1 MAVKKKLT
9 VKDIPHITVREL
21 AYKIK
26 SVDDYITGTSKGLE
40 AAGQRKPSLTFFL
53 GAGASFESGIMLA
66 GQMMK
71 KFKEKIFEINCHE
84 LKTDKEKA
92 DWLKKQD
99 WYKNGKEEYGC
110 LFEKAHATKAERQRF
125 IENMIADKEPSF
137 GYVVLADLLLRN
149 YINTVLTTNFDDLVY
164 ISSTNF
170 TGNRP
175 IVYAYGILASEMK
188 MTSPHSK
195 VLKLH
200 GDYLYSNIV
209 NTGEEMVKQS
219 QALSESYKD
228 TREVI
233 SSLNMERQVRTVF
246 DNFGLVVIGYSGGDK
261 TVMKLLENVS
271 QDNGFYWCY
280 VKGYPPDAEVLEL
293 IKNKDGRLVE
303 IEGFDSLMKEISDI
317 TDFRIDDL
325 LDSLDQR
332 KEKLKN
338 SITKF
343 DRKYSGES
351 LDKYAEELKEAKD
364 DVKKEKLSAGDYF
377 ILGNTAYDVKN
388 FSLAE
393 QYYLK
398 AIELKPDYDNAYNN
412 LGYLL
417 DRDEGREVEAELAYR
432 KAIEL
437 NPTDATAYVNLGYL
451 LAKDENRHVEAEL
464 AYRKAIALNPN
475 FPNAY
480 RNLGVLLAKDE
491 SRWSEAE
498 TAYRKAIELNPDYAN
513 AYYSLACFQAN
524 SRKKENKD
532 EAFRLLKT
540 AIKLDSNYKES
551 AKTDKT
557 LDFIRDDP
565 RFKEIVGD

>member
-1 MAVKKKLT
+1 MAGKKKLT

-26 SVDDYITGTSKGLE
+26 AVDDYVSGSVKGLE
-40 AAGQRKPSLTFFL
+40 SANQRKPTLAFFL

-84 LKTDKEKA
+84 LKTDDEKA
-92 DWLKKQD
+92 KWLKNQD
-99 WYKNGKEEYGC
+99 WYRDGKEEYGC

-209 NTGEEMVKQS
+209 NTSEEMFKQS
-219 QALSESYKD
+219 QALKEPYKD
-228 TREVI
+228 TREAI

-246 DNFGLVVIGYSGGDK
+246 DNYGVVVLGYSGGDK
-261 TVMKLLENVS
+261 TVMQLLENVS
-271 QDNGFYWCY
+271 KDNGFYWCY
-280 VKGYPPDAEVLEL
+280 VKGYPPDAEVLKL
-293 IKNKDGRLVE
+293 IRNKEGRLIE

-325 LDSLDQR
+325 LDSLEQR
-332 KEKLKN
+332 KEKLKI
-338 SITKF
+338 SISKF
-343 DRKYSGES
+343 DRKYSKSS
-351 LDKYAEELKEAKD
+351 LDRFADELKESKSED
-364 DVKKEKLSAGDYF
+364 KKENLSAVDYL
-377 ILGNTAYDVKN
+377 ILGNDADDDGD
-388 FSLAE
+388 FALAE
-393 QYYLK
+393 QYY
-398 AIELKPDYDNAYNN
+398 Y
-412 LGYLL
+412 
-417 DRDEGREVEAELAYR
+417 

-437 NPTDATAYVNLGYL
+437 NPTYGQAYNNLGL
-451 LAKDENRHVEAEL
+451 LLGKNETRHSEAE
-464 AYRKAIALNPN
+464 AQFEKAIELNPN
-475 FPNAY
+475 YARAY
-480 RNLGVLLAKDE
+480 NNLGNLLINDE
-491 SRWSEAE
+491 SRWGETEAK
-498 TAYRKAIELNPDYAN
+498 YRKAIELDPYYAAPYFN
-513 AYYSLACFQAN
+513 IACLRSL
-524 SRKKENKD
+524 SRNEKNKD
-532 EAFRLLKT
+532 EAFQLLNKVFEMN
-540 AIKLDSNYKES
+540 SSYKEL
-551 AKTDKT
+551 AKTDSD
-557 LDFIRDDP
+557 LSYIRSDP
-565 RFKEIVGD
+565 RFKKIVGD